1 MVPWPNPRR
10 GLWSERGCR
19 RSHLGWSAWCADV
32 LSPTRATSQRVGAV
46 ALTLPGAR
54 EEDAWTGVR
63 WRVRQRT
70 FAHVQALHHAD
81 AADRLGVTDGRTV
94 TVVTLRSR
102 GEERAALAAIGPPYL
117 ASWAD
122 DVVAVVL
129 DDDTDWTELAELVT
143 ESYRLLAPQ
152 RLVREL
158 DEGSP
163 GGAPRLGPRGDP
175 QP

>member
-1 MVPWPNPRR
+1 MVR
-10 GLWSERGCR
+10 GRPEPDPLLVAR
-19 RSHLGWSAWCADV
+19 LGE
-32 LSPTRATSQRVGAV
+32 L
-46 ALTLPGAR
+46 ALPLPEAY

-70 FAHVQALHHAD
+70 FAHVQALHHTD
-81 AADRLGVTDGRTV
+81 ALERLAITDGRAV

-102 GEERAALAAIGPPYL
+102 GEERAALAAIGRPYL

-129 DDDTDWTELAELVT
+129 DDDTDWRELGELVV
-143 ESYRLLAPQ
+143 ESYRLLAPA

-158 DEGSP
+158 F
-163 GGAPRLGPRGDP
+163 DP
-175 QP
+175 